1 MKTTSLSL
9 LMVLVLL
16 GCGSPGPDET
26 IDSQTQDSAVEVTE
40 TTPSSVP
47 DGHNLVFAAPAGE
60 SYELFTR
67 TLSAPDSHQLT
78 SLGQEL
84 GFPVWSP
91 SGDRIAFIAMS
102 EHTADL
108 MVLDTRTGST
118 STLLAGY
125 NELADWDPQG
135 ESLLVG
141 LEEGLHFL
149 DVATGDIEA
158 VETGSTAD
166 AYGRCARNADL
177 IAYESGRDGNP
188 EIYVTFLDTGET
200 TRLTENTDLDEWPSP
215 SRDGGRIAWAS
226 GTEEDKNLWVMNS
239 DGSEKRQITED
250 LLLGDAFPEWSPDGS
265 RILFTANEADSF
277 VLKLLDLATGE
288 ITDLGEGTAPSWR

>member
-1 MKTTSLSL
+1 
-9 LMVLVLL
+9 
-16 GCGSPGPDET
+16 
-26 IDSQTQDSAVEVTE
+26 
-40 TTPSSVP
+40 
-47 DGHNLVFAAPAGE
+47 VFAAPAGE
-60 SYELFTR
+60 SYELFTCD
-67 TLSAPDSHQLT
+67 LADPDSHQLT
-78 SLGQEL
+78 TLGREL

-91 SGDRIAFIAMS
+91 NGDRIAFIAMS

-118 STLLAGY
+118 SILLAGY
-125 NELADWDPQG
+125 NELADWGPQG
-135 ESLLVG
+135 ERLLVG
-141 LEEGLHFL
+141 LENGLHFL
-149 DVATGDIEA
+149 DIATGDLEA

-200 TRLTENTDLDEWPSP
+200 TRLTENSDLDEWPSP

-265 RILFTANEADSF
+265 RILFTANEADGF

-288 ITDLGEGTAPSWR
+288 ITDLGAGTAPSWR